1 MPAASR
7 AAASAIRL
15 EVDAV
20 SVMMPSKPCGRP
32 SPWRSQSTTTCSSS
46 VATGD
51 VRQSIAL
58 EPRPAV
64 RNSPSI
70 PAPDAVVAK

>member
-7 AAASAIRL
+7 AAASAISVD
-15 EVDAV
+15 VDAV
-20 SVMMPSKPCGRP
+20 SVIRPSKPSGSP

-51 VRQSIAL
+51 VRQSIAF
-58 EPRPAV
+58 EPSPAV
-64 RNSPSI
+64 RNSPSM